1 VKSAS
6 RVIPTFGS
14 AVNTMT
20 HEPARMG
27 PGAAVLD
34 AADRLL
40 RHIEFATV
48 VVAGIV
54 IFLVMWVGVA
64 EIFSRKLFNFPLYGQ
79 LDIVELTMSSYALLP
94 ISYCWR
100 AAGHIRVDLVI
111 NFFEGRRRWIAE
123 LLTTLLA
130 LALITAIWPGV
141 LHFFDN
147 AWEIGDS
154 TINTQ
159 WPTWPSKLVPVVG
172 FSILWARLVIETLAY
187 IRLVAEP
194 EATPVAIPEHHD
206 VVAETLAQ
214 AEEIAGTSTKVAP

>member
-1 VKSAS
+1 
-6 RVIPTFGS
+6 
-14 AVNTMT
+14 
-20 HEPARMG
+20 
-27 PGAAVLD
+27 VLD
-34 AADRLL
+34 SADRLL
-40 RHIEFATV
+40 RYVEFATV
-48 VVAGIV
+48 VIAGIV

-79 LDIVELTMSSYALLP
+79 LDIIELTMSSYALLP

-100 AAGHIRVDLVI
+100 AAGHIRVDLLI
-111 NFFEGRRRWIAE
+111 DFFEGRRRWIVE
-123 LLTTLLA
+123 LLTTVLA

-159 WPTWPSKLVPVVG
+159 WPTWPSKFVPVIG
-172 FSILWARLVIETLAY
+172 FSILWVRLVIETLAY
-187 IRLVAEP
+187 IRLVAHP
-194 EATPVAIPEHHD
+194 SLAPVAIPEHHD

-214 AEEIAGTSTKVAP
+214 AEEIAGASTKGML